1 MGDTHLEAL
10 LAEAEM
16 LVDIRHDNCIRF
28 YGITAAD
35 DGAYGLVTEY
45 MRGGNLAAAIHTP
58 KKAAELRY
66 ESTAA
71 QGELKGYWG
80 DVDGVAKSAC
90 LGVGV
95 NIRLETVDRPPRFPA
110 ADAASVSGCVSLSTW
125 STACGTCTPPRWSTP
140 TSSRQTCFFHRRR
153 WHGRAPNWPTLV
165 SPPLSA
171 AALLVWFLFCF

>member
-1 MGDTHLEAL
+1 MNFFCIFFNVLFYFACSRRQRLALMGDTHLEAL

-71 QGELKGYWG
+71 QGEWKGYWG
-80 DVDGVAKSAC
+80 DV
-90 LGVGV
+90 
-95 NIRLETVDRPPRFPA
+95 RW
-110 ADAASVSGCVSLSTW
+110 GCKERVPGCW
-125 STACGTCTPPRWSTP
+125 GEY
-140 TSSRQTCFFHRRR
+140 
-153 WHGRAPNWPTLV
+153 
-165 SPPLSA
+165 SP
-171 AALLVWFLFCF
+171 